1 MRNDSLRTDQFRADH
16 ERQFRIL
23 AWFEK
28 ELSRT
33 ARPFQRAIPVGL
45 LRHLVDFLG
54 TDIAGHFAAEEQTIY
69 RCVMNHTERNRM
81 ITSLAVEHEQ
91 LRREIHSLR
100 NLVAKGISGEVADD
114 HLLPAFQILH
124 RRLVGH
130 MNKEGAIIF
139 PIVEQGERGRAAPF
153 SPEVLQP

>member
-16 ERQFRIL
+16 ERQFRTL
-23 AWFEK
+23 AWFDK

-54 TDIAGHFAAEEQTIY
+54 SDIAGHFAAEEQTIY
-69 RCVMNHTERNRM
+69 RRATHHTERNSM
-81 ITSLAVEHEQ
+81 IASLAVEHEQ
-91 LRREIHSLR
+91 LRREIQSLR

-114 HLLPAFQILH
+114 HLLPAFQILR
-124 RRLVGH
+124 RRLVDH

-139 PIVEQGERGRAAPF
+139 PVIEQVERGRAEPLSQGA
-153 SPEVLQP
+153 LQP